1 MTDKE
6 LQRLKRGELLEMLL
20 EQSKENDRLKEEV
33 EELRAQLA
41 DRKIEIESAGTIAE
55 ASFKLNGVFDA
66 AQAAAQQYLDNLQL
80 LYDREEVNCVKKEEE
95 TEAYVKKL
103 LEDENIEPVW
113 ILSGQGENLSSE
125 LVTKQADEPV
135 DILITLGNAETETAV
150 DYLQADTSYK
160 RQFMIYGEGCSDK
173 TVYYLDKGIIKSLV
187 VPNEF
192 NMGYQS
198 VHTIAEQIKYKFSSA
213 ESTTVESF
221 VINRQNLYDE
231 ENQKILFPIVQ

>member
-1 MTDKE
+1 MEITKAVTE
-6 LQRLKRGELLEMLL
+6 LNLLATPEGLEGAGSVTLKV
-20 EQSKENDRLKEEV
+20 LK
-33 EELRAQLA
+33 
-41 DRKIEIESAGTIAE
+41 
-55 ASFKLNGVFDA
+55 
-66 AQAAAQQYLDNLQL
+66 
-80 LYDREEVNCVKKEEE
+80 
-95 TEAYVKKL
+95 
-103 LEDENIEPVW
+103 
-113 ILSGQGENLSSE
+113 QGIS
-125 LVTKQADEPV
+125 ADEPV

-213 ESTTVESF
+213 ESTTVDSL

-231 ENQKILFPIVQ
+231 ENQKTLFPIVQ